1 MPLAGSVE
9 KTLRSAAVLTLD
21 TDIGEIDLL
30 AEVAGLGGFREV
42 KAHSLMVEAFGRQV
56 ATLDLPGLI

>member
-1 MPLAGSVE
+1 
-9 KTLRSAAVLTLD
+9 VLTLD